1 MEIKINNGSKLLI
14 EVDESQRRLRFKK
27 VNSKNEIERID
38 SIWESDIVLLYDYIV
53 LKRDNNE
60 ELL

>member
-14 EVDESQRRLRFKK
+14 EVGESQRRLRFKK

-38 SIWESDIVLLYDYIV
+38 SIYESDIVLLYDYMV
-53 LKRDNNE
+53 SKRDNNE

>member
-38 SIWESDIVLLYDYIV
+38 SVCESDIVLLYDYIV

>member
-14 EVDESQRRLRFKK
+14 EVGESQRRLRFKK

-38 SIWESDIVLLYDYIV
+38 SICESDIVLLYDYMV
-53 LKRDNNE
+53 SKRDNNE

>member
-1 MEIKINNGSKLLI
+1 MEIKINNGGKLLI

-38 SIWESDIVLLYDYIV
+38 SLWESDIVLLYDYIV

>member
-38 SIWESDIVLLYDYIV
+38 SICESDIVLLYDYIV

>member
-1 MEIKINNGSKLLI
+1 MEIKINNSGKLLI

-38 SIWESDIVLLYDYIV
+38 SICESNIVLLYDYIV